1 VILRAID
8 IQTGEIRWEMP
19 QTGPANSWGGVLATA
34 GGIVLFCED
43 GDIFTAADAQTGK
56 RLWRWPAELV
66 WRSSPMTY
74 TVRRHK
80 FVAVAAGSNVVS
92 FGLTP

>member
-1 VILRAID
+1 MILRAID

-43 GDIFTAADAQTGK
+43 GGIFTAADAQTGK

-74 TVRRHK
+74 TFDGISSWPSPPGRMWCRSV
-80 FVAVAAGSNVVS
+80 
-92 FGLTP
+92 